1 MYLSE
6 LSVAERKSFLE
17 IAYFAMGLNGSY
29 KEQEKAIFE
38 SFTHECGMPSYQLKK
53 QDDIDDVIKMLTRSE
68 VKNRRIILVEL
79 FGIVLADNEF
89 CANETEFMLRLSAA
103 FDIEVFE
110 LKRLQRWVEAMND
123 LVHEGFSLIMK
134 D

>member
-6 LSVAERKSFLE
+6 LSVAERKHFLE
-17 IAYFAMGLNGSY
+17 LAYSAMALNGSY

-38 SFTHECGMPSYQLKK
+38 SFTHECGMPSYQPKL
-53 QDDIDDVIKMLTRSE
+53 QDDINAVIKVLIRSE
-68 VKNRRIILVEL
+68 MKNRRIVLVEL
-79 FGIVLADNEF
+79 FGIVMADGEYCENEI
-89 CANETEFMLRLSAA
+89 EFMRKLAVS
-103 FDIEVFE
+103 FDIEEFE

>member
-6 LSVAERKSFLE
+6 LSVAERKNFLE
-17 IAYFAMGLNGSY
+17 LAYCTMGLNGTY

-53 QDDIDDVIKMLTRSE
+53 QDDIDGVIKLLTRSE

-89 CANETEFMLRLSAA
+89 CESETEFMLKLAAA
-103 FDIEVFE
+103 FDIAEFE

>member
-6 LSVAERKSFLE
+6 LSVAERKNFLE
-17 IAYFAMGLNGSY
+17 LAYFAMGLNGSY
-29 KEQEKAIFE
+29 KDQEKAIFE

-53 QDDIDDVIKMLTRSE
+53 QDEIDYVIKLLTRSE
-68 VKNRRIILVEL
+68 VKNRRIVLVEL

-89 CANETEFMLRLSAA
+89 CTVETEFMLKLAAA
-103 FDIEVFE
+103 FGIEEFE

-123 LVHEGFSLIMK
+123 LVHEGFGLIMK